1 MHQIGDGFGD
11 AAGHGKAAP
20 RAGSFVQVILFLH
33 GIKVDLFCLEHTLQF
48 LKGQH
53 EVHVGADVR
62 PDGFQLFCGTRTHED
77 HLAAGEVLLDHPG
90 GEHHGRQGHGNLAH
104 FSGVQL
110 LDHGVPSGA
119 TGGRHVVLL
128 LRHLFQKILGFL
140 DGTQVSADGDFHHPV
155 EAQLLHGGHELSGG
169 HLAAE
174 LPDEGGGDNGND
186 AVAFQD
192 GLNDLK
198 DLPLIH
204 NGAEGAGH
212 QALTAGH
219 APVLIDLCPAVFV
232 GGNGIHAAGRLTG
245 TFQMDNGMVGAGTGA
260 LAALDALLRVNVA
273 FAVDEGD
280 RALGADLLAGG
291 GQTVLAVL
299 RHPVLVSRAGVAG
312 IGNDIDERRLVI
324 LLGDGGGIHALGHQ
338 TAGLDGADGQ
348 AHGEPYPLTRDGA
361 FQENRLPV
369 QGLVAGDDL
378 EGQVLRSL
386 VAVAA
391 VCHAGD
397 LGKYLFANIRDQ
409 RRNSSHVTASNFDK

>member
-1 MHQIGDGFGD
+1 MYQIGDGLGD
-11 AAGHGKAAP
+11 AAGYGETAP
-20 RAGSFVQVILFLH
+20 RAGSFVQIVLFLH
-33 GIKVDLFCLEHTLQF
+33 GVEVDLLRLKHALQF

-53 EVHVGADVR
+53 EVHVGANVR
-62 PDGFQLFCGTRTHED
+62 PDGFQLFRGAGAHED

-90 GEHHGRQGHGNLAH
+90 GEHHGGQGHGNLMH
-104 FSGVQL
+104 FSGEQL
-110 LDHGVPSGA
+110 FDHGMPRGA
-119 TGGRHVVLL
+119 AGGRHVVLL
-128 LRHLFQKILGFL
+128 FRHLFQKILGFL

-174 LPDEGGGDNGND
+174 LADEGGGDNGND

-192 GLNDLK
+192 GLDDLK
-198 DLPLIH
+198 YLPLVH

-212 QALTAGH
+212 QTLSAGDALILMDDGLAM
-219 APVLIDLCPAVFV
+219 LV
-232 GGNGIHAAGRLTG
+232 GTDGVHAAGRLTG
-245 TFQMDNGMVGAGTGA
+245 ALHVDDGVVGAGAGA
-260 LAALDALLRVNVA
+260 LAALDALFRVNVA

-280 RALGADLLAGG
+280 RTLGADLLAGG

-299 RHPVLVSRAGVAG
+299 RHPVLVNRAGVAG

-338 TAGLDGADGQ
+338 AAGLDGADGQ
-348 AHGEPYPLTRDGA
+348 AHSQPHPLTRNGA
-361 FQENRLPV
+361 LQENGLPV
-369 QGLVAGDDL
+369 QGLIAGNDL
-378 EGQVLRSL
+378 EGQILRPL

-391 VCHAGD
+391 VSHTGD

>member
-1 MHQIGDGFGD
+1 M
-11 AAGHGKAAP
+11 
-20 RAGSFVQVILFLH
+20 
-33 GIKVDLFCLEHTLQF
+33 
-48 LKGQH
+48 
-53 EVHVGADVR
+53 
-62 PDGFQLFCGTRTHED
+62 
-77 HLAAGEVLLDHPG
+77 
-90 GEHHGRQGHGNLAH
+90 
-104 FSGVQL
+104 
-110 LDHGVPSGA
+110 PSGA

-174 LPDEGGGDNGND
+174 LADEGGGDNGND

-192 GLNDLK
+192 GLDDLK
-198 DLPLIH
+198 YLPLVH
-204 NGAEGAGH
+204 NGAEGTGH
-212 QALTAGH
+212 QTLAAGH
-219 APVLIDLCPAVFV
+219 ALVLMDDGLAMLV
-232 GGNGIHAAGRLTG
+232 GADGVHAAGRLTG
-245 TFQMDNGMVGAGTGA
+245 ALHVDDGVVGAGAGA
-260 LAALDALLRVNVA
+260 LAALDALFRVNVA
-273 FAVDEGD
+273 LAVDEGD
-280 RALGADLLAGG
+280 CALGTDPLAGSC
-291 GQTVLAVL
+291 QTVLAVL
-299 RHPVLVSRAGVAG
+299 RHPVLVGGAGVTG
-312 IGNDIDERRLVI
+312 VWNDVDKGRLVI